1 MKQLALNYVGI
12 LVIDWYIKENRNYGV
27 YRLDLLYCETEDN
40 ESYQLKARL
49 VYGATSKKTRSLA
62 S

>member
-27 YRLDLLYCETEDN
+27 YRLNLLYFKTVDN
-40 ESYQLKARL
+40 ESYQSKA
-49 VYGATSKKTRSLA
+49 
-62 S
+62 